1 MTLTFLGT
9 AKLGKDEKRRAERG
23 NEDLWRPYHEGNHR
37 AHGPGLS
44 GRQWAGYTGVALFP
58 THLALFL
65 YAGNF
70 KTAMRFCLFSSGVSP
85 NSFESGGGKKKTFQ
99 LWIHFRKSVTLIL
112 SVW

>member
-23 NEDLWRPYHEGNHR
+23 NEDVWRPYHEGNHR

-58 THLALFL
+58 THLALFYMQGIL
-65 YAGNF
+65 KLLCISAFFHQGSLQTVLRVVVG
-70 KTAMRFCLFSSGVSP
+70 KRRLFNYGYISE
-85 NSFESGGGKKKTFQ
+85 NQ
-99 LWIHFRKSVTLIL
+99 
-112 SVW
+112 